1 MRRVMS
7 ESKPMAG
14 FIKEDEKFCDDGESV
29 STTAGTA
36 ALEELPQD
44 SSGSLWACA
53 VIEFGAYYVDL
64 ARFVLGFPPRT
75 VKGLRRWIL
84 FYCLSIGYYGDNGY
98 ASLSPSG
105 RASLKDPSVQWDGR
119 YSEHPMTE
127 FLHKLIHPIFGPKV
141 PRWFIHIIILLLH
154 PVFITALL
162 FYPIFA
168 VVGVVLFRPIGKRL
182 SSCCLLLRRPDLLAS
197 VDKMHLR
204 LGRQPVLADH
214 DVLHSELYHAGFENW
229 LRNRYR
235 KTADLICSKPML
247 HEAMKE
253 HNIPTIPIVDL
264 AAAEK
269 PPLPWFAK
277 PPRDAFGND
286 CRMVETAE
294 EAATLRPG
302 RDFVQVA
309 AKNHETLQPFFP
321 ELVTLRV
328 FTGSAKTVSVMD
340 CCLQIPLKG
349 SVISNVSK
357 GNVCAVVDMESG
369 TLGRGTRVA
378 GQIRDTVS
386 PLFNIEDVGGEAF
399 AGTTLPFFHEAIQMA
414 KELHENVL
422 REHVY
427 LGTDIALTPDG
438 PKIIETNMYCSTTMF
453 CAALT
458 RMDHSALM
466 DLLVTRM
473 QMEQPDRFKFVLES
487 ASAFAVLL
495 LTCTLCCGSWA

>member
-1 MRRVMS
+1 MS
-7 ESKPMAG
+7 ETKQTSTFG
-14 FIKEDEKFCDDGESV
+14 KEDFCDDASV
-29 STTAGTA
+29 STTAGESGTH
-36 ALEELPQD
+36 LEELPQD
-44 SSGSLWACA
+44 SSGSLWGCA
-53 VIEFGAYYVDL
+53 VIEFGAYYVDVV
-64 ARFVLGFPPRT
+64 RFVLGFPPRT

-84 FYCLSIGYYGDNGY
+84 FYCLTIGYYGDNGY
-98 ASLSPSG
+98 ASLSPTG
-105 RASLKDPSVQWDGR
+105 RASLKDPSVQWDGG
-119 YSEHPMTE
+119 YTEHPMTE
-127 FLHKLIHPIFGPKV
+127 FLHKLIHPLLGDKV
-141 PRWFIHIIILLLH
+141 PRWAVHLIIVALH

-162 FYPIFA
+162 LYPFLA

-197 VDKMHLR
+197 VDKLHLR

-235 KTADLICSKPML
+235 RTADTICSKPLL
-247 HEAMKE
+247 HEEMKN
-253 HNIPTIPIVDL
+253 HNIPTIPIVDV
-264 AAAEK
+264 AAVEK

-286 CRMVETAE
+286 CRIVATPE
-294 EAATLRPG
+294 EAANLVPG

-309 AKNHETLQPFFP
+309 AKNHETLQSCFP

-328 FTGSAKTVSVMD
+328 FTGSAKTVNVMD

-357 GNVCAVVDMESG
+357 GNVCASVDMESG

-386 PLFNIEDVGGEAF
+386 PIFNIEDVGAEPF
-399 AGTTLPFFHEAIQMA
+399 AGKTLPFFDEAIQMA
-414 KELHENVL
+414 KDLHEKVL
-422 REHVY
+422 RDHVY

-466 DLLVTRM
+466 DLLVARM
-473 QMEQPDRFKFVLES
+473 QMEQPDRFKWAVDPFLVVL
-487 ASAFAVLL
+487 VPLL
-495 LTCTLCCGSWA
+495 CVALSVWWC

>member
-1 MRRVMS
+1 MMHRRKMS
-7 ESKPMAG
+7 ESAPLSG
-14 FIKEDEKFCDDGESV
+14 LGKEEFRDDLSTT
-29 STTAGTA
+29 STTAGTT
-36 ALEELPQD
+36 LEELPQD

-53 VIEFGAYYVDL
+53 VIEFGAYYIDL
-64 ARFVLGFPPRT
+64 ARYVLGFPPRT

-84 FYCLSIGYYGDNGY
+84 FYCLTIGYYGDNGY

-105 RASLKDPSVQWDGR
+105 RASLKDPSVKWDGN
-119 YSEHPMTE
+119 YTEHPMTE
-127 FLHKLIHPIFGPKV
+127 FLHKLIAPLLGEKV
-141 PRWFIHIIILLLH
+141 PRWVVHVIILALH
-154 PVFITALL
+154 PVLIAFLL
-162 FYPIFA
+162 LYPFCA

-182 SSCCLLLRRPDLLAS
+182 SSLCLLLRRPDLLAS
-197 VDKMHLR
+197 VDKLHLR

-247 HEAMKE
+247 HEAMKK

-264 AAAEK
+264 SADEK

-286 CRMVETAE
+286 CRMVATPE
-294 EAATLRPG
+294 EASHLIHG

-309 AKNHETLQPFFP
+309 AKNHESLQPCFP

-328 FTGSAKTVSVMD
+328 FSGSAETVSVMD

-369 TLGRGTRVA
+369 TIGRGTRVA
-378 GQIRDTVS
+378 GKIRDTVQ
-386 PLFNIEDVGGEAF
+386 PLFNIEDVGGEPF
-399 AGTTLPFFHEAIQMA
+399 AGKTLPFFEEAIRMA
-414 KELHENVL
+414 KDLHEKIL
-422 REHVY
+422 PEHVY

-473 QMEQPDRFKFVLES
+473 QMEQPDRFKLSVDPIFVLC
-487 ASAFAVLL
+487 VPLL
-495 LTCTLCCGSWA
+495 CLALFWYC

>member
-1 MRRVMS
+1 MRRTMS
-7 ESKPMAG
+7 ESKQIG
-14 FIKEDEKFCDDGESV
+14 GLGKDDFRDDASV
-29 STTAGTA
+29 STTAGTDGQK
-36 ALEELPQD
+36 EELPQD
-44 SSGSLWACA
+44 SSESLWACA
-53 VIEFGAYYVDL
+53 VTEFGAYYVDVC
-64 ARFVLGFPPRT
+64 RYVLGFPPRT

-84 FYCLSIGYYGDNGY
+84 FYCLTIGYYGENGY

-105 RASLKDPSVQWDGR
+105 RASLKDPSVKWDGR
-119 YSEHPMTE
+119 YTEHPMTE
-127 FLHKLIHPIFGPKV
+127 FLHKLIAPLLGPNV
-141 PRWFIHIIILLLH
+141 PRWVIHVIILALH

-162 FYPIFA
+162 VYPFLA
-168 VVGVVLFRPIGKRL
+168 VVGVVLFRPRGKRL

-235 KTADLICSKPML
+235 KTADLICSKPLL
-247 HEAMKE
+247 HEALKKYD
-253 HNIPTIPIVDL
+253 IPTIPIVDL
-264 AAAEK
+264 SADEK

-286 CRMVETAE
+286 CRMVSTPE
-294 EAATLRPG
+294 EAANLIPG

-309 AKNHETLQPFFP
+309 AKNHESLQESFP

-340 CCLQIPLKG
+340 CCLQIPLRG

-357 GNVCAVVDMESG
+357 GNVCAVVDMETG

-378 GQIRDTVS
+378 GAIRDTVS
-386 PLFNIEDVGGEAF
+386 PLFTIEDINGEPF
-399 AGTTLPFFHEAIQMA
+399 AGKTLPFFFEALQMA
-414 KELHENVL
+414 KDVHEKIL
-422 REHVY
+422 SEHVY

-453 CAALT
+453 CAALH

-466 DLLVTRM
+466 DLLVARM
-473 QMEQPDRFKFVLES
+473 QMEQPDRFKWSVDPFLVILAPVLVS
-487 ASAFAVLL
+487 ALAWWW
-495 LTCTLCCGSWA
+495 C

>member
-1 MRRVMS
+1 MS
-7 ESKPMAG
+7 ETKQTSTFG
-14 FIKEDEKFCDDGESV
+14 KEDFCDDASV
-29 STTAGTA
+29 STTAGESGTH
-36 ALEELPQD
+36 LEELPQD
-44 SSGSLWACA
+44 SSGSLWGCA
-53 VIEFGAYYVDL
+53 VIEFGAYYVDVV
-64 ARFVLGFPPRT
+64 RFVLGFPPRT

-84 FYCLSIGYYGDNGY
+84 FYCLTIGYYGDNGY
-98 ASLSPSG
+98 ASLSPTG
-105 RASLKDPSVQWDGR
+105 RASLKDPSVQWDGG
-119 YSEHPMTE
+119 YTEHPMTE
-127 FLHKLIHPIFGPKV
+127 FLHKLIHPLLGDKV
-141 PRWFIHIIILLLH
+141 PRWAVHLIIVALH

-162 FYPIFA
+162 LYPFLA

-197 VDKMHLR
+197 VDKLHLR

-235 KTADLICSKPML
+235 RTADTICSKPLL
-247 HEAMKE
+247 HEEMKN
-253 HNIPTIPIVDL
+253 HNIPTIPIVDV
-264 AAAEK
+264 AAVEK

-286 CRMVETAE
+286 CRIVATPE
-294 EAATLRPG
+294 EAANLVPG

-309 AKNHETLQPFFP
+309 AKNHETLQSCFP

-328 FTGSAKTVSVMD
+328 FTGSAKTVNVMD

-357 GNVCAVVDMESG
+357 GNVCASVDMESG

-386 PLFNIEDVGGEAF
+386 PIFNIEDVGAEPF
-399 AGTTLPFFHEAIQMA
+399 AGKTLPFFDEAIQMA
-414 KELHENVL
+414 KDLHEKVL
-422 REHVY
+422 RDHVY

-466 DLLVTRM
+466 DLLVARM
-473 QMEQPDRFKFVLES
+473 QMEQPDRFKWSVDPVYAIVGLVLTVTLS
-487 ASAFAVLL
+487 CGLL
-495 LTCTLCCGSWA
+495 S